1 MSRDIDVLRVND
13 APVLATIE
21 LQPATYIENSA
32 PVGITGNLSI
42 ADVDDTQIESA
53 AVVISNNYVAG
64 EDVLTFV
71 PQAGISGT
79 FANGT
84 LTLAG
89 SATLAEYETV
99 IHSVAYANSSENPST
114 ATRTVEIMVNDGDVD
129 SNLLSRDIEVV
140 PLNDAPELATIETQ
154 PATYLE
160 NAAPIGI
167 TGNLSISDVDDTQI
181 ESATVTISNNLSLIH
196 I

>member
-1 MSRDIDVLRVND
+1 MTGSATLADYEAAIHSVTYSNTSENPSTATRTVEITVNDGGIDSNAMSRDIDVLRVND

-99 IHSVAYANSSENPST
+99 IHSVAYANSSENPS
-114 ATRTVEIMVNDGDVD
+114 
-129 SNLLSRDIEVV
+129 
-140 PLNDAPELATIETQ
+140 
-154 PATYLE
+154 
-160 NAAPIGI
+160 
-167 TGNLSISDVDDTQI
+167 
-181 ESATVTISNNLSLIH
+181 LSLIH